1 MNNEQVNKLIQGI
14 GAMTELWMITY
25 QGFKRQGLNDEDAV
39 MHTKAIMSIMMESF
53 MEAGGNGQEVK

>member
-53 MEAGGNGQEVK
+53 MEAGGNEQEVK

>member
-1 MNNEQVNKLIQGI
+1 MNNEQVNQLIQGI

-25 QGFKRQGLNDEDAV
+25 QGFKRQGLNDEDSV